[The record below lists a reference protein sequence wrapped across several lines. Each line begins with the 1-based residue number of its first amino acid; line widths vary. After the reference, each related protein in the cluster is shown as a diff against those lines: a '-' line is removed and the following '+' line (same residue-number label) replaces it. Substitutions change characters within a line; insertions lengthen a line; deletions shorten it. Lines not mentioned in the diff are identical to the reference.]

1 MEVLN
6 FKSFRINEEVQIK
19 TFDLV
24 IDESGQ
30 IIYKGQIPIKG
41 NLDINLKR
49 IIGDDGKEYIASIDR
64 SGNLFTYLEQ
74 DQRGNILLDGKKVK
88 TEQFG
93 AERSIRTQR
102 TYWNSNENYTEILPI
117 LPTGWVNVKI
127 DMEVIKKIRRYSAGI
142 SNRNGVEGLKRRLD
156 LLSKYD
162 TKLRKRSSETIR
174 KEMSAIMTL
183 HYLKE
188 LKEHFDPS
196 SAGFL
201 FESYIAGMVTG
212 SRVKED
218 NSSVDL
224 VDKKG
229 NTYQVKLL
237 DAYSK
242 SLPGITLDENNN
254 FLSYYILGFKYH
266 DRIKLFLL
274 NGIDQDSK
282 DYVGKFEVRT
292 NNKNFSY
299 SKFEPYR
306 NTMNDF
312 IFEIPLIGIEKRIE
326 KIAEGLKE
334 TIEDLYN
341 NLSKFQFNVET
352 ILTGVDEGG
361 KILKEQQ
368 FVKIENESFESLIN
382 MKKELDNLIGIIKN

>member
-1 MEVLN
+1 MKVLN

-30 IIYKGQIPIKG
+30 IIYRGQIPIKG
-41 NLDINLKR
+41 HLDTNLKR
-49 IIGDDGKEYIASIDR
+49 IIGDDRKEYIASIDR

-74 DQRGNILLDGKKVK
+74 DQRGNILLDGRKVK
-88 TEQFG
+88 TEQFDT
-93 AERSIRTQR
+93 EKTIRTQR
-102 TYWNSNENYTEILPI
+102 EYWNTNENYTNILPI

-127 DMEVIKKIRRYSAGI
+127 DMEVIKKIRRYSSGI
-142 SNRNGVEGLKRRLD
+142 TTRTGVEGLKKRLD

-188 LKEHFDPS
+188 LKGHFDPS

-201 FESYIAGMVTG
+201 FESYIAGMITG

-218 NSSVDL
+218 NSPIDL
-224 VDKKG
+224 VDKRG
-229 NTYQVKLL
+229 NTYQIKLL

-266 DRIKLFLL
+266 DKIKLFLL
-274 NGIDQDSK
+274 NGTDQDSK
-282 DYVGKFEVRT
+282 NYVGKFEVRT

-306 NTMNDF
+306 NTINDF
-312 IFEIPLIGIEKRIE
+312 IFEIPLLGIEKRIE

-352 ILTGVDEGG
+352 ILTGVDEEG

-368 FVKIENESFESLIN
+368 FAKIENESFESLIN
-382 MKKELDNLIGIIKN
+382 MKRELDNLIGIIKN